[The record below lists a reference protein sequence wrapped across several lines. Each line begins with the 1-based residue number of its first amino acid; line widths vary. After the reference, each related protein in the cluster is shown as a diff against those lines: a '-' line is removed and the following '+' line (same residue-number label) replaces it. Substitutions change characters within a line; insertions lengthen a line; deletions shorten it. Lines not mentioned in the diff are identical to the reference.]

1 MLIWVN
7 WLANHHGGPKGV
19 GDIGGTGGNPI
30 GCCSHWGG
38 GGIAPLANRRAP
50 HLHTALHKG
59 GLGREF
65 HWLLGSRTAQLSHG
79 VCGGKEEKTP
89 KGEET
94 PTKGSSPE
102 KDASEDSEQ
111 ETPGQ
116 EGEVPWEDQAKT
128 QTAAEE
134 EVLQPFL
141 RPQQDAQAGRQAPVP
156 RGQSSDG
163 GFPKG
168 RLQEGGE
175 RSGAAA
181 EGEPTSH
188 GGTHPRAGRPAPRHA
203 QELEARG
210 RRAVTHGPVPPQT
223 HPGGRRGPNPK
234 GSGMRPQKE
243 VEKPTRPLDTQWGSP
258 RVRNTTTALQ

>member
-1 MLIWVN
+1 M
-7 WLANHHGGPKGV
+7 ADPKGW
-19 GDIGGTGGNPI
+19 GTLGAPGGTPLGVAPI
-30 GCCSHWGG
+30 GG

-134 EVLQPFL
+134 EVLPSTPARCSGRTAGSCPA
-141 RPQQDAQAGRQAPVP
+141 RP
-156 RGQSSDG
+156 
-163 GFPKG
+163 K
-168 RLQEGGE
+168 L
-175 RSGAAA
+175 
-181 EGEPTSH
+181 
-188 GGTHPRAGRPAPRHA
+188 
-203 QELEARG
+203 
-210 RRAVTHGPVPPQT
+210 
-223 HPGGRRGPNPK
+223 
-234 GSGMRPQKE
+234 
-243 VEKPTRPLDTQWGSP
+243 
-258 RVRNTTTALQ
+258 

>member
-1 MLIWVN
+1 M
-7 WLANHHGGPKGV
+7 
-19 GDIGGTGGNPI
+19 
-30 GCCSHWGG
+30 
-38 GGIAPLANRRAP
+38 ANRRAP

-134 EVLQPFL
+134 KVLQPFL

-210 RRAVTHGPVPPQT
+210 RRAVTHGPVPP
-223 HPGGRRGPNPK
+223 PNPPR
-234 GSGMRPQKE
+234 GT
-243 VEKPTRPLDTQWGSP
+243 TRPESQREWDETPKRGGETNATVGYPMGVTEGAKHHHGVAIKANPAAFCSIDVFIFINYSASA
-258 RVRNTTTALQ
+258 RV